1 MKPSHKLARKSKL
14 SVAVMLDLYRY
25 EEAGGHVK
33 SWERLA
39 EAVTPA
45 DGLDLTVYSLGQHL
59 RTFEVNQ
66 AARHVTLPPVLG
78 TDRLAFLDGIADHT
92 DLAPFH
98 PELWLRLDRHDVLHT
113 TDAFFAMARTAL
125 RFARRANRPLVTSLH
140 TDTPGYT
147 RVYAEQVLHKL
158 LGNSRIG
165 SWFTAH
171 FRLPEQFGAKKA
183 KQLARYLNQCD
194 WVLTSPDGYAG
205 SQGVPLPVRRTSVL
219 RRGIDKNFFH
229 PQKRDRDRLSQIYG
243 IAADKF
249 VLLYAGRLTPDKQ
262 VVLLAR
268 AVRHLLEQGE
278 RIHAVFAGRGNQQV
292 QLRDILGS
300 HVTLPGPLSQ
310 SELAWLYASADIFAL
325 PSELEIFPN
334 VVVEAKASGLPVV
347 VSSRGGSARLI
358 ERPGEDGLVVSSS
371 DERAWAEALRVL
383 LRDAGRRQAM
393 GKAARQQIETR
404 WPSWRDVLREDLL
417 PVWERVSAEHAK

>member
-1 MKPSHKLARKSKL
+1 MESQRKLVRKPRL
-14 SVAVMLDLYRY
+14 SVAVMLDLYLY

-45 DGLDLTVYSLGQHL
+45 DGLELTVYSLGREL
-59 RTFEVNQ
+59 RTFEINQ
-66 AARHVTLPPVLG
+66 AARHVTLPAVFG
-78 TDRLAFLDGIADHT
+78 TDRLAFLDGVADHT

-98 PELWLRLDRHDVLHT
+98 PELWLRLYKHDLLHT

-125 RFARRANRPLVTSLH
+125 RFARSANRPLVTSLH

-147 RVYAEQVLHKL
+147 RVYADQVLRKL
-158 LGNSRIG
+158 FGNSWVG
-165 SWFTAH
+165 SWCAEH
-171 FRLPEQFGAKKA
+171 LRLPERFGARKDR
-183 KQLARYLNQCD
+183 QLARYLNQCD
-194 WVLTSPDGYAG
+194 WVMASPDGYAG
-205 SQGVPLPVRRTSVL
+205 SQRVPLPAGRTSVL

-229 PQKRDRDRLSQIYG
+229 PQKRDRNKLSKIYG
-243 IAADKF
+243 IAVDQP

-268 AVRHLLEQGE
+268 AVRCLLEQGE
-278 RIHAVFAGRGNQQV
+278 RVHAVFAGRGNQQTEL
-292 QLRDILGS
+292 QDILGP
-300 HVTLPGPLSQ
+300 HVTLTGPVPQ

-334 VVVEAKASGLPVV
+334 VIVEAKASGLPVV
-347 VSSRGGSARLI
+347 VSARGGSAQLI
-358 ERPGEDGLVVSSS
+358 ERPGEDGLIVSDSG
-371 DERAWAEALRVL
+371 EGAWAEALRVL
-383 LRDAGRRQAM
+383 LRDAGRRQTI
-393 GKAARQQIETR
+393 GKAARLQIETK

-417 PVWERVSAEHAK
+417 PVWQRVSAEHTK